1 MTNIILSGV
10 STVSGFGCGF
20 NRSMQQIGLSENRPW
35 NFEIKIIN
43 IARMRIGVTHIPD
56 TKVYNHLLSVLFKYP
71 ISQFLGFDP

>member
-10 STVSGFGCGF
+10 STVSGFGTE
-20 NRSMQQIGLSENRPW
+20 RSSGLNTGLSENRPW

-43 IARMRIGVTHIPD
+43 IARMRIGVTRIPD
-56 TKVYNHLLSVLFKYP
+56 IKVYNHLLSVLFKYP